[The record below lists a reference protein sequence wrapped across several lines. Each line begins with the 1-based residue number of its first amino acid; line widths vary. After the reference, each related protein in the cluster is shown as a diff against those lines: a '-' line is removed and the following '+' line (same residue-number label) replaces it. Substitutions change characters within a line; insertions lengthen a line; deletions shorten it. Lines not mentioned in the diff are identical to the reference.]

1 MEDKDAVLT
10 NGRGPY
16 SRYGGSAKYSGLIAT
31 LAPEHTKYVE
41 PFAGAASVFFTKDK
55 ASKSVLADLDDELV
69 NALRQLKAGDKNLIS
84 QLMRRERMVT
94 TERFKKLVRS
104 KPKSAIDRL
113 HRFLFIQGAGYS
125 GKRCGPPPEAKKG
138 KPAYNPERLLPFME
152 KLKGVSIEKSPF
164 EQTLA
169 RHDGKDTFFFIDPPY
184 PKEWKHTADDIDR
197 ERGEAFLDVP
207 KFVKA
212 VRALKGHWIVALGD
226 NKENIDALKALGGTI
241 FYKRGTE
248 TTNTGGTKE
257 AKRYFAANFDV
268 KTAARQKAIM
278 SSGGFSK
285 LVVAK
290 VLLHPNE
297 GESKKGFVTRFM
309 DDSKAVEEFPKSK
322 QRYAVGMQIW
332 ERSNRA
338 LEKRLALWGSTA
350 GKSRVAKR
358 VIPMIPEHKTYVE
371 PFAGGA
377 AVFYAK
383 PKEASTLEVLSDT
396 NKNVAFSFKYVRD
409 GSEKDFANVRSK
421 NWVVSKDQARRV
433 HDLKPSNGADR
444 FYRFAYKRY
453 AMFFRNEN
461 RITAI
466 DPAKAGKKPTLVDN
480 LEKTKERLKGVKVH
494 NDSYQ
499 KVVKAYDGKD
509 TFFYLDPPYPRIAQE
524 VGEEAFDEPAFIKV
538 LQKMKGKFLLHY
550 DYRDKSK
557 FLNKGWNV
565 KVISVNK
572 TGGGTTATT
581 KGKLLEVTNYTPT
594 RKAVP
599 GSESDDTDQ
608 GTPAL
613 SGERRAGSSKNP
625 KGSASTE
632 GGKIELSAA
641 TNKTLQTKLD
651 NHNEKVGKDKSKR
664 TDLRSLQSVYRRG
677 AGAFSTSHRPGMTR
691 AQWAVARVNHF
702 LHLLETGK
710 PKDSKYITD
719 NDLLPSN
726 HPALEK
732 AEGFVPPKSVRD
744 AAAKGLELRREWDR
758 GGLSVQQASDEGVG
772 SGVQRAVNLK
782 NGDSI
787 SKETLKMMRGFFAR
801 HEKNNQPSKK
811 MSDGGPTAG
820 TIAWLLWGGDP
831 GRAWAN
837 KLLEEIEMEKA
848 DPKHFGGGENIDVFG
863 YKTENFDI
871 CRSAVMLFKKLGK
884 TKEEETQKH
893 VVKAAKYLDAF
904 FGIEKKVVEANASSA
919 EDGEVALDLAILF
932 AYEVG
937 IVAERMSRSYDRD
950 IAFVKM
956 HFNEIGSRMVS
967 DKVAVEYGFKEGT
980 DNADVN
986 WTMPIIKKDDDERI
1000 VTGIV
1005 LEPDEVD
1012 AQGDTVS
1019 KEAIKEAAYRFL
1031 AKFNKDT
1038 ELGFM
1043 HKAFGNLGISLVES
1057 WVARE
1062 DCKYGGSPVKSG
1074 SWLMSVK
1081 VDKNDTL
1088 WKKIKAGEISGFSIG
1103 GVARVS

>member
-1 MEDKDAVLT
+1 
-10 NGRGPY
+10 
-16 SRYGGSAKYSGLIAT
+16 
-31 LAPEHTKYVE
+31 
-41 PFAGAASVFFTKDK
+41 
-55 ASKSVLADLDDELV
+55 
-69 NALRQLKAGDKNLIS
+69 
-84 QLMRRERMVT
+84 
-94 TERFKKLVRS
+94 
-104 KPKSAIDRL
+104 
-113 HRFLFIQGAGYS
+113 
-125 GKRCGPPPEAKKG
+125 
-138 KPAYNPERLLPFME
+138 
-152 KLKGVSIEKSPF
+152 
-164 EQTLA
+164 
-169 RHDGKDTFFFIDPPY
+169 
-184 PKEWKHTADDIDR
+184 
-197 ERGEAFLDVP
+197 
-207 KFVKA
+207 
-212 VRALKGHWIVALGD
+212 
-226 NKENIDALKALGGTI
+226 
-241 FYKRGTE
+241 
-248 TTNTGGTKE
+248 
-257 AKRYFAANFDV
+257 
-268 KTAARQKAIM
+268 
-278 SSGGFSK
+278 
-285 LVVAK
+285 
-290 VLLHPNE
+290 
-297 GESKKGFVTRFM
+297 
-309 DDSKAVEEFPKSK
+309 
-322 QRYAVGMQIW
+322 
-332 ERSNRA
+332 
-338 LEKRLALWGSTA
+338 
-350 GKSRVAKR
+350 
-358 VIPMIPEHKTYVE
+358 
-371 PFAGGA
+371 
-377 AVFYAK
+377 
-383 PKEASTLEVLSDT
+383 
-396 NKNVAFSFKYVRD
+396 
-409 GSEKDFANVRSK
+409 
-421 NWVVSKDQARRV
+421 
-433 HDLKPSNGADR
+433 
-444 FYRFAYKRY
+444 
-453 AMFFRNEN
+453 
-461 RITAI
+461 
-466 DPAKAGKKPTLVDN
+466 
-480 LEKTKERLKGVKVH
+480 
-494 NDSYQ
+494 
-499 KVVKAYDGKD
+499 
-509 TFFYLDPPYPRIAQE
+509 
-524 VGEEAFDEPAFIKV
+524 
-538 LQKMKGKFLLHY
+538 
-550 DYRDKSK
+550 
-557 FLNKGWNV
+557 
-565 KVISVNK
+565 
-572 TGGGTTATT
+572 
-581 KGKLLEVTNYTPT
+581 
-594 RKAVP
+594 
-599 GSESDDTDQ
+599 
-608 GTPAL
+608 
-613 SGERRAGSSKNP
+613 
-625 KGSASTE
+625 
-632 GGKIELSAA
+632 
-641 TNKTLQTKLD
+641 LD

-664 TDLRSLQSVYRRG
+664 TDLRSLQAVYRRG

-811 MSDGGPTAG
+811 MPDGGPTAG

-831 GRAWAN
+831 GRAWVDR
-837 KLLEEIEMEKA
+837 LLKESLEKA

-863 YKTENFDI
+863 YRTKHFDI

-904 FGIEKKVVEANASSA
+904 FGIEKKVVEANSSST

-950 IAFVKM
+950 IAFMKM

-967 DKVAVEYGFKEGT
+967 DKVAVEYGFKEAANT
-980 DNADVN
+980 ETN

-1062 DCKYGGSPVKSG
+1062 DCKYDSSPVKSG